1 MKKERKEYLD
11 IIRSLKGDEEGRRK
25 AADYVR
31 DSDCD
36 TYGYPAPFSFVP
48 TFYNSKEISF
58 MEKTVE
64 MTHSV
69 LSKAIKHYVEDPEY
83 RKLFAFSEAVEKLI
97 LLPCGYEEQLPISR
111 FDFFLSEDDFSFK
124 FCEFNADGAAAMSR
138 TQIGC
143 EAVALSESFQKFTEN
158 HEVVP
163 FEYFDTWVSA
173 FLDTYNSDIHVAKSA
188 DKTDAEE
195 GRYLPLMPNV
205 LITDFKEAVT
215 WSDVTR
221 YLAAFEK
228 AGVNARFVDLRDL
241 SFDGEHLIDA
251 SDGMV
256 FHAVYRRVTTSDIA
270 KRYEDCKA
278 LIDAVAAEKIVLIGH
293 FRTTVPHAKMIN
305 VALLDEQTKAILTAE
320 EWAFVQEHVL
330 PTYRLRHDTKGLD
343 IAAIKADKDKW
354 ILKPED
360 DYDSHGIYAGGDL
373 SQEEWEEKVESL
385 IDKDYIVME
394 FYVPAKS
401 EICLPIP
408 AADDLKDDTY
418 NSDKPAG
425 LVSAIAYYADEA
437 MKEDYGIKPWFSMTG
452 TYSFNGKFGG
462 FFSRMG
468 QEFVISESHHG
479 VSIPSFRLIGE

>member
-1 MKKERKEYLD
+1 MKKERQEYLD

-48 TFYNSKEISF
+48 TFYNSEELSF
-58 MEKTVE
+58 MGKTVE

-69 LSKAIKHYVEDPEY
+69 LSKAIRHYVENPEY
-83 RKLFAFSEAVEKLI
+83 RKLFAFPEAVEKLI

-143 EAVALSESFQKFTEN
+143 QAVMLSESFQKFQEN
-158 HEVVP
+158 HEVEQ

-173 FLDTYNSDIHVAKSA
+173 FLDTYTSDTHVAKSA
-188 DKTDAEE
+188 DKTDAKGET
-195 GRYLPLMPNV
+195 LPAMPNV

-215 WSDVTR
+215 MSDVTR

-228 AGVNARFVDLRDL
+228 AGVNVRFVDLRDL
-241 SFDGEHLIDA
+241 SFDGEQLIDP
-251 SDGMV
+251 SDGMI

-278 LIDAVAAEKIVLIGH
+278 LIDAVAAEKVVMIGH

-305 VALLDEQTKAILTAE
+305 VALLDEQTKAILTEE

-330 PTYRLRHDTKGLD
+330 PTYRLRRDTKGLD
-343 IAAIKADKDKW
+343 IEAIKAEKDKW

-373 SQEEWEEKVESL
+373 TQEEWEEKVDSL
-385 IDKDYIVME
+385 IDQDYIVME
-394 FYVPAKS
+394 FYVPKQC
-401 EICLPIP
+401 EICLPIAEP
-408 AADDLKDDTY
+408 ADLENGTY
-418 NSDKPAG
+418 TSVKPAG
-425 LVSAIAYYADEA
+425 LESAISYYAEEA
-437 MKEDYGIKPWFSMTG
+437 LKEDYGIKPWFSMTG
-452 TYSFNGKFGG
+452 TYSFNGKFNG

>member
-1 MKKERKEYLD
+1 MKKERDEYLE
-11 IIRSLKGDEEGRRK
+11 IIRSLNGDEEGRRK

-48 TFYNSKEISF
+48 TFYTGADLAF

-64 MTHSV
+64 MTHRI
-69 LSKAIKHYVEDPEY
+69 LSKAIRHYVEDAEY
-83 RKLFAFSEAVEKLI
+83 RKLFAFPESVEKLI

-111 FDFFLSEDDFSFK
+111 FDFFLSEEDLSFK

-143 EAVALSESFQKFTEN
+143 EAVALSESFQKFKEH
-158 HEVVP
+158 HEVEA
-163 FEYFDTWVSA
+163 FEYFDTWASA
-173 FLDTYNSDIHVAKSA
+173 FLDTYTSDTHVAKSA
-188 DKTDAEE
+188 DKTDEPDAL
-195 GRYLPLMPNV
+195 LPLTPNV
-205 LITDFKEAVT
+205 LITDFKDAVT
-215 WSDVTR
+215 MSDITR

-228 AGVNARFVDLRDL
+228 AGVNVRFVDLRDL
-241 SFDGEHLIDA
+241 RFDGEHLIDP

-270 KRYEDCKA
+270 KRYDDCKA
-278 LIDAVAAEKIVLIGH
+278 LIDAVAAEKVVMIGH

-305 VALLDEQTKAILTAE
+305 VALRDEQTKAILTEE
-320 EWAFVQEHVL
+320 EWAFVEEHIL
-330 PTYRLRHDTKGLD
+330 PTYRLRSDTKGLD
-343 IAAIKADKDKW
+343 IAAIKAEKDKW

-373 SQEEWEEKVESL
+373 SQEEWEEKVDSL
-385 IDKDYIVME
+385 IDRDYIVME
-394 FYVPAKS
+394 FYVPKQS
-401 EICLPIP
+401 KICLPI
-408 AADDLKDDTY
+408 AAPSDLTDGTY
-418 NSDKPAG
+418 TSVKPAG
-425 LVSAIAYYADEA
+425 LESAIFHYADEA
-437 MKEDYGIKPWFSMTG
+437 MTEDYGIRPWFSMTG
-452 TYSFNGKFGG
+452 TYSFNGKFNG

-468 QEFVISESHHG
+468 REFVISESHHG